1 MPQTIYPLDKSLLM
15 DLNYL
20 TTSNDFAK
28 LFSSEPVGSNKM
40 RTFIKARKYKM

>member
-20 TTSNDFAK
+20 ITSNDFANV
-28 LFSSEPVGSNKM
+28 FSSEPVGSNKM